1 MAAMLAD
8 APVVALIGMR
18 GAGKTTLGRDAAKM
32 LGFDFD
38 DLDEVITRA
47 AGGKLP
53 PQIVAEQG
61 WEAFR
66 ALEADCFQKAAS
78 GSKAKIIACGGGIIE
93 TSWGMDL
100 MSSHHPVVLIDRPI
114 DDIVKTLEGDP
125 SAQVHR
131 ASLGEHPRDTYKRR
145 LPKYVQAADFRFP
158 VAQGESDLHSLTSAF
173 ARFVSSAVGCL
184 SPAVVSDSFF
194 ITLTAANYG
203 EVSAGILRSAARA
216 ADVLEFRVDLLGSLD
231 HGNIVHQVALVR
243 RIAPGTPLLYTV
255 RSVDHG
261 GKFAGSED
269 EYFELNMLGLQ
280 LCAEFLDVECT
291 WSTPKIAALAA
302 RKGPTKFVGSYHN
315 FDRMLDRTELADVYK
330 KCLLEGTAAIA
341 KVVVKPRVREDNWAV
356 QEAGKDSVPDTA
368 AFIGLCLGETGKLSR
383 VLNQVMCPSMHP
395 GLTPGAP
402 GQMSVKDI
410 LSIRKSLG
418 LFGASRQFAVIRPWE
433 TSCTTE
439 CSKVSGFYRD
449 MFSAY
454 FRLAGLPH
462 ACIVDFASTAE
473 EASRLAFLASTG
485 GTLLVDV
492 LCGHYSQEV
501 EEATGLCLS
510 TLAKSS
516 TYVDCIADGDTKPA
530 GHSVKSQAV
539 VNKLESKAQKRT
551 ALVLGSGPSKNAI
564 LGGLRA
570 SGFEE
575 TRVCNVTGSSGAA
588 SAELWEPSEVRRC
601 KTLDVVVSLEPEW
614 PADLLHETFKPIFQA
629 LKPKVI
635 DASPLSPNGAPKW
648 MEVAKAAGCEAVC
661 SHELGL
667 KEAEICLKTW
677 LGEVNESCVAKA
689 IAAEL
694 TKLGVKPGE
703 VILRAVGEAWT

>member
-1 MAAMLAD
+1 MCSSEQ
-8 APVVALIGMR
+8 R
-18 GAGKTTLGRDAAKM
+18 N
-32 LGFDFD
+32 
-38 DLDEVITRA
+38 VI
-47 AGGKLP
+47 
-53 PQIVAEQG
+53 
-61 WEAFR
+61 
-66 ALEADCFQKAAS
+66 
-78 GSKAKIIACGGGIIE
+78 
-93 TSWGMDL
+93 
-100 MSSHHPVVLIDRPI
+100 
-114 DDIVKTLEGDP
+114 
-125 SAQVHR
+125 
-131 ASLGEHPRDTYKRR
+131 
-145 LPKYVQAADFRFP
+145 
-158 VAQGESDLHSLTSAF
+158 HS
-173 ARFVSSAVGCL
+173 RC
-184 SPAVVSDSFF
+184 
-194 ITLTAANYG
+194 
-203 EVSAGILRSAARA
+203 
-216 ADVLEFRVDLLGSLD
+216 
-231 HGNIVHQVALVR
+231 
-243 RIAPGTPLLYTV
+243 
-255 RSVDHG
+255 
-261 GKFAGSED
+261 
-269 EYFELNMLGLQ
+269 
-280 LCAEFLDVECT
+280 
-291 WSTPKIAALAA
+291 AALAQP
-302 RKGPTKFVGSYHN
+302 R
-315 FDRMLDRTELADVYK
+315 YK

-356 QEAGKDSVPDTA
+356 QEAGRAPQSSTLHTVCTNPSQCGQLGQPRKDSVPDTA

-433 TSCTTE
+433 SSCTTE

-516 TYVDCIADGDTKPA
+516 TYVDCIAAGDTKPA

-575 TRVCNVTGSSGAA
+575 TRVCNVTGSSGEACPH
-588 SAELWEPSEVRRC
+588 S
-601 KTLDVVVSLEPEW
+601 VSV
-614 PADLLHETFKPIFQA
+614 T
-629 LKPKVI
+629 
-635 DASPLSPNGAPKW
+635 
-648 MEVAKAAGCEAVC
+648 
-661 SHELGL
+661 
-667 KEAEICLKTW
+667 
-677 LGEVNESCVAKA
+677 
-689 IAAEL
+689 
-694 TKLGVKPGE
+694 
-703 VILRAVGEAWT
+703 